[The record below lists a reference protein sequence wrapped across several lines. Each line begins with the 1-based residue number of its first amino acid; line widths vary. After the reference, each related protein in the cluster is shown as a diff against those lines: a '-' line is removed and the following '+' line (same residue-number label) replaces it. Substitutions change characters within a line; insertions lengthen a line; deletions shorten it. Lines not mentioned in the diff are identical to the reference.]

1 LSSRKYVMDA
11 EQIEARV
18 RQEVAA
24 VLDRD
29 GTELVEVEFVREHGR
44 WVLRLVVDRE
54 EGVNLEDCER
64 VSRLVSPILDVADPI
79 EVSYVLEVSSPG
91 INRPLVRME
100 DFERFAGE
108 RVRITTHYLHEGR
121 RRFKGELVGVEK
133 EEVVVRINGD
143 TYRIPHAD
151 IKKAHLAP
159 RL

>member
-1 LSSRKYVMDA
+1 MDT

-29 GTELVEVEFVREHGR
+29 ETELVQVEFVHELGR

-54 EGVNLEDCER
+54 GGVNLEDCER
-64 VSRLVSPILDVADPI
+64 VSRLASPILDVSDPV
-79 EVSYVLEVSSPG
+79 EVSYTLEVSSPG
-91 INRPLVRME
+91 INRRLVRME
-100 DFERFAGE
+100 DFEKFAGE
-108 RVRITTHYLHEGR
+108 RVKITTHYLHEGR
-121 RRFKGELVGVEK
+121 RRFKGELVGVEQK
-133 EEVVVRINGD
+133 EVVVRVDQD
-143 TYRIPHAD
+143 TYYIPHAD